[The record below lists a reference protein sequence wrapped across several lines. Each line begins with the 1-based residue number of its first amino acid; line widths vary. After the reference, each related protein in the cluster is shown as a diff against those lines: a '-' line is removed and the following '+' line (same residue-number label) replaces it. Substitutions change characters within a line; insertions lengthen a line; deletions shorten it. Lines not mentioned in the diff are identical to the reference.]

1 MMQAVGIPSHA
12 VLRQRNDNPII
23 IGNSSGHRHLS
34 GGGGSSGLFKETRHH
49 IGDVRLYVHALG
61 FGTGGARRQSDEL
74 QAAAFAGNTGSM
86 TDKQPFS
93 LGAPD
98 APERIA
104 KHIARAGICSRREA
118 EARIVDGRVT
128 VNGEVIASPA
138 LNVTSSDI
146 ITVDGKP
153 LPAREPAMLWRYYK
167 PRGLVVSARD
177 EKDRQTIFDHLPS
190 NLPRVLT
197 VGRLDMDSEGLLL
210 LTNDGDLARH
220 LELPSTGWS
229 RKYRVRVQ
237 GQVDPEALA
246 TLVGGIT
253 IDGIRYGEIDARL
266 DRQMASNAWLSI
278 AIREGKNREVRRI
291 MEHLGHQV
299 SRLIRVSYGPFQ
311 LGDLEQGDVEQ
322 VKPRILADQLGLTPA
337 DPPTGTA
344 KSRKQPRPHVRGSAK
359 GPAKGPAKGQPP
371 GKRRGGKPSAGRP
384 TSRKPSSG
392 AASHANHRRTSPRH
406 KTGRTSGR

>member
-1 MMQAVGIPSHA
+1 MVKAVTVPLHP
-12 VLRQRNDNPII
+12 VLRQRDDLTIRI
-23 IGNSSGHRHLS
+23 RDRGCHRHLP
-34 GGGGSSGLFKETRHH
+34 GGGGGGGLFKETRHD
-49 IGDVRLYVHALG
+49 IGAVRLHGHALG
-61 FGTGGARRQSDEL
+61 CGTADARQQSDEL

-86 TDKQPFS
+86 TIKPAFT
-93 LGAPD
+93 LGTSG

-104 KHIARAGICSRREA
+104 KHIARAGVCSRRDA
-118 EARIVDGRVT
+118 ESRIADGRVT
-128 VNGEVIASPA
+128 VNGEVITSPA
-138 LNVTSSDI
+138 LNVTTEDV

-177 EKDRQTIFDHLPS
+177 EKDRQTIFDHLPP
-190 NLPRVLT
+190 NLPRVLS

-210 LTNDGDLARH
+210 LTNDGGLARH

-237 GQVDPEALA
+237 GHVDPEALA
-246 TLVGGIT
+246 SLAGGIT

-266 DRQMASNAWLSI
+266 DRQMTSNAWLSI

-311 LGDLEQGDVEQ
+311 LGDLEHGAVEQ
-322 VKPRILADQLGLTPA
+322 VKPRILADQLGLTPQ
-337 DPPTGTA
+337 DTPTGTA
-344 KSRKQPRPHVRGSAK
+344 KPKARSKNRTGPGAKGGPARQSRGS
-359 GPAKGPAKGQPP
+359 
-371 GKRRGGKPSAGRP
+371 GKPAPGRA
-384 TSRKPSSG
+384 SSG
-392 AASHANHRRTSPRH
+392 KASSQKSPSGAGSNANHRRPSSRH
-406 KTGRTSGR
+406 KTGRAGGR